1 MINFIVGTVFGITV
15 ATIGFTGV
23 ANVLDKGVN
32 ATKEAVS
39 TVAK

>member
-23 ANVLDKGVN
+23 ASVLDKGVS
-32 ATKEAVS
+32 ATKEAVT